1 MILLAYLLIFTVALE
16 GKSVPKEKGGCGDRR
31 SGVFCAVLYHSII
44 VAADPGLPCTPS
56 CSCSRIS
63 AQAQKPIDEPITNR
77 PMKLGGARATLGL
90 GTRLATE
97 LRWL

>member
-63 AQAQKPIDEPITNR
+63 AQA
-77 PMKLGGARATLGL
+77 
-90 GTRLATE
+90 
-97 LRWL
+97 